1 VIQAQIQ
8 TNTYWGSEFTLTESD
23 IEQIYNH
30 LLEVERPQTIYE
42 IARVIIAHRAQQS
55 TQQIKKQLAG
65 RTIYQPRGSYEID
78 QDIVFPQAKFAHGKV
93 TAVREGYNPEYGK
106 FNVIAVEI
114 NSKNREF
121 AADLTAEH
129 PLNFEDEEEA
139 IAALVNI
146 DLDELYE
153 KRADD
158 VIDQLL
164 PELEQ
169 RSEFVRL
176 GKEWFVKALMAEVN
190 IGHLHLAEAVL
201 ELSSG
206 GPLSPD
212 EILPHL
218 DMDDGIDKSV
228 RRFSLNYAL
237 QQDKRFDEIAP
248 KGEVAWFLHRLEP
261 EGVRQTPERLVYE
274 PIPYDRPLLS
284 PQLLALERELDDEWS
299 DIKPLVQPDEIQ
311 LSLIYPHRWAGTLPL
326 NSRTRP
332 LFPASHS
339 PRQRIIFRDA
349 ETEEEVVAWVVQ
361 EQRYVYGLAEWYET
375 HKIPV
380 GGYIQLRPGPEPG
393 VVMLDYNRRRP
404 QREWVR
410 LAHVIDNR
418 LKFEL
423 MRRSIGCDYDDL
435 MVVGTDV
442 VAAVDALW
450 RRAESHQ
457 RSVASLIGEIFPPL
471 ASLTPQK
478 TVHAKT
484 LYSAINML
492 RRVPPGPL
500 FAELVRHPA
509 FQAVGDHYWQ
519 FDRDRWQEERN

>member
-8 TNTYWGSEFTLTESD
+8 TKSYWGSEFTLTESD

-30 LLEVERPQTIYE
+30 LLEVERPQTIQE
-42 IARVIIAHRAQQS
+42 IARVIMAHRVQQS

-65 RTIYQPRGSYEID
+65 RTIYQPQSDYAID
-78 QDIVFPQAKFAHGKV
+78 QELVFPQAKFAHGQV

-106 FNVIAVEI
+106 FDVISVAF
-114 NSKNREF
+114 NNKTREF
-121 AADLTAEH
+121 AAGLTAEH
-129 PLNFEDEEEA
+129 PLNFDNEEEA
-139 IAALVNI
+139 IASLLDV
-146 DLDELYE
+146 DLDALYE
-153 KRADD
+153 QYTDT
-158 VIDQLL
+158 VIEKLQ

-169 RSEFVRL
+169 RSEFIRL
-176 GKEWFVKALMAEVN
+176 GQEWFVKALMAEVN

-201 ELSSG
+201 EINEG

-218 DMDDGIDKSV
+218 DMDEGIDKSV
-228 RRFSLNYAL
+228 QRFSLNYAL

-248 KGEVAWFLHRLEP
+248 KGQVSWFLQRLEP
-261 EGVRQTPERLVYE
+261 EGVRHTPERLVYE
-274 PIPYDRPLLS
+274 PIPYDRPLLN
-284 PQLLALERELDDEWS
+284 PQLLALERELADEWS
-299 DIKPLVQPDEIQ
+299 DIKPLARPDMVR
-311 LSLIYPHRWAGTLPL
+311 LTLIYPHRWAGTLPL

-332 LFPASHS
+332 LFPPSRS
-339 PRQRIIFRDA
+339 PRQRIIFLDA
-349 ETEEEVVAWVVQ
+349 ETEEEIVVWAVQ
-361 EQRYVYGLAEWYET
+361 EGRYIYGLGDWYEE

-380 GGYIQLRPGPEPG
+380 GGYIKLSPGPEAG
-393 VVMLDYNRRRP
+393 VVLLDYDRRRP

-410 LAHVIDNR
+410 LAHVVDNR
-418 LKFEL
+418 IQFEL

-435 MVVGTDV
+435 MIVGTDV
-442 VAAVDALW
+442 VAAIDALW

-457 RSVASLIGEIFPPL
+457 RSIASLLSEIFPPL
-471 ASLTPQK
+471 AEPTPQK
-478 TVHAKT
+478 SVHAKT
-484 LYSAINML
+484 LYSALNML

-509 FQAVGDHYWQ
+509 FQSVGDHYWQ